1 VPEVGIASRFASG
14 ESLVMHSGD
23 CLDLLREIPSESI
36 RLIITSPPYNLGKAY
51 ERRQEFSQYLKWQD
65 EIIAEC
71 VRVLHP
77 QGSLC
82 WQVGNF
88 IDGGEVVPLD
98 VALYPHF
105 KSRGLKMRNRIVW
118 HFEHGLHCSR
128 RLSGR
133 HETIMWFTKGDDYL
147 FNLDAIR
154 VPQKYPGKKH
164 YKGPKVGQLSCNP
177 LGKNPGD
184 VWIIPNVKHNHVEKT
199 LHPCQF
205 PVELAERL
213 VLSTTAVGD
222 WVLDPF
228 AGVGSALVAAVRH
241 GRRAAGAEIDGE
253 YVAIAKGR
261 IHQASAG
268 VLRVRSAIPSALNPL
283 GEKMMCAQG
292 A

>member
-1 VPEVGIASRFASG
+1 
-14 ESLVMHSGD
+14 
-23 CLDLLREIPSESI
+23 
-36 RLIITSPPYNLGKAY
+36 
-51 ERRQEFSQYLKWQD
+51 
-65 EIIAEC
+65 
-71 VRVLHP
+71 
-77 QGSLC
+77 
-82 WQVGNF
+82 
-88 IDGGEVVPLD
+88 
-98 VALYPHF
+98 
-105 KSRGLKMRNRIVW
+105 
-118 HFEHGLHCSR
+118 
-128 RLSGR
+128 
-133 HETIMWFTKGDDYL
+133 MWFTKGDDYL